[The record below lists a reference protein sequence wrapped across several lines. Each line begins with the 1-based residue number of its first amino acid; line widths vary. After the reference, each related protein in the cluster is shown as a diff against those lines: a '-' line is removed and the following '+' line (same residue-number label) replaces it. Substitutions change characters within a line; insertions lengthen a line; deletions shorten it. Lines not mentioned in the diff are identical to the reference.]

1 MIEVSQLTALIV
13 GETLVGL
20 LVLSGVLVLLVILRK
35 GRIRKAAH
43 HLAER
48 VQSDKEKRTERL
60 KALLAEKYGYEGSGL
75 DQALHNITQT
85 EMRLY
90 QNIINGFLKDD
101 QIFLQQVDV
110 DVENLVLSYQ
120 GLNTPQGSSSEVVQ
134 VSDDSDTVEE
144 IKHLREE
151 NERLS
156 DELKVT
162 MDTMG
167 RMLNEY
173 STMFAGGSAETFE
186 KVAEEATPEPEPV
199 AEISPEPVPESPEEE
214 VSPEPVPEPPVEAPS
229 PEPIAESSSPEP
241 EEPVAEIE
249 EIIEAEVSQEEAVS
263 AVDEPVAVDPI
274 NTDSSIDIDIPDF
287 QPSDDLM
294 QGSDLYEPS
303 ADDLDGA
310 ASAVDDDVSEIIDEV
325 MEIADE
331 ISANDKSGSSAG
343 EAGGVTESLMD
354 EVAQVDIEIPDME
367 SVAPTPEES
376 EAASLEEEWAKL
388 LEEDAASEDEKKD
401 Q

>member
-48 VQSDKEKRTERL
+48 VQSDKKKRTERL
-60 KALLAEKYGYEGSGL
+60 KALLSGKYGYGGAEL
-75 DQALHNITQT
+75 EQALHNITQN

-101 QIFLQQVDV
+101 QVFLQQVDV

-120 GLNTPQGSSSEVVQ
+120 GLNAPQGSSAEVVE
-134 VSDDSDTVEE
+134 VSDDSDAAEE
-144 IKHLREE
+144 IQKLREE

-173 STMFAGGSAETFE
+173 STMFSGGSEETFE
-186 KVAEEATPEPEPV
+186 KMAQAATPEPV
-199 AEISPEPVPESPEEE
+199 AESSPEPVPESPSEE
-214 VSPEPVPEPPVEAPS
+214 PM
-229 PEPIAESSSPEP
+229 PEP
-241 EEPVAEIE
+241 EPSVPEQQEPLTES
-249 EIIEAEVSQEEAVS
+249 AEVSEAEPNLEDATVAMEQEAATEDMPKA
-263 AVDEPVAVDPI
+263 
-274 NTDSSIDIDIPDF
+274 DSGVDIDIPDF

-294 QGSDLYEPS
+294 QGSDLYEPT

-331 ISANDKSGSSAG
+331 ISASEESESSADST
-343 EAGGVTESLMD
+343 GGVNESLMD
-354 EVAQVDIEIPDME
+354 ELAQVDIEIPDMD
-367 SVAPTPEES
+367 SVTPSPTPEES

-388 LEEDAASEDEKKD
+388 LEEDAASEDAKKD

>member
-60 KALLAEKYGYEGSGL
+60 QALLAEKFGYEGKEL
-75 DQALHNITQT
+75 EQALHDITQN

-120 GLNTPQGSSSEVVQ
+120 GLNAPQGSTSEVVQ
-134 VSDDSDTVEE
+134 VSDSGESAEE
-144 IKHLREE
+144 IQHLREE

-173 STMFAGGSAETFE
+173 STMFAGGSTETFE
-186 KVAEEATPEPEPV
+186 KVAEETTPEPV
-199 AEISPEPVPESPEEE
+199 AETPPEPMSESPSEEASSEPVPEAPPEV
-214 VSPEPVPEPPVEAPS
+214 VSPES
-229 PEPIAESSSPEP
+229 EP
-241 EEPVAEIE
+241 ESLTSEQQEPLPES
-249 EIIEAEVSQEEAVS
+249 AEVSATETSQEAAE
-263 AVDEPVAVDPI
+263 DLTK
-274 NTDSSIDIDIPDF
+274 TDSGADIDIPDF
-287 QPSDDLM
+287 EPSDDLM

-303 ADDLDGA
+303 GDDLDGA
-310 ASAVDDDVSEIIDEV
+310 SSAVDEDVSEIIDEV

-331 ISANDKSGSSAG
+331 ISANEESGTAG
-343 EAGGVTESLMD
+343 DATTEASESLMD
-354 EVAQVDIEIPDME
+354 EMTQVDIDIPDME
-367 SVAPTPEES
+367 SVAPTPTAEES

-388 LEEDAASEDEKKD
+388 LEEDAASDEKKD

>member
-60 KALLAEKYGYEGSGL
+60 KALLAEKYGYEGSEL

-120 GLNTPQGSSSEVVQ
+120 GLNTPQGSSSEVVE
-134 VSDDSDTVEE
+134 VSDDSDAAEE

-186 KVAEEATPEPEPV
+186 KVAEEAVPEPV
-199 AEISPEPVPESPEEE
+199 AETSSEPMPESPAEET
-214 VSPEPVPEPPVEAPS
+214 SPEVEPEPTVEAPS
-229 PEPIAESSSPEP
+229 PEPIAEPSTSEQQEPEP
-241 EEPVAEIE
+241 EIMEVSETEMAAAAQELPADE
-249 EIIEAEVSQEEAVS
+249 EIN
-263 AVDEPVAVDPI
+263 VDSTV
-274 NTDSSIDIDIPDF
+274 DIDIPDF

-331 ISANDKSGSSAG
+331 ISANDESGSSAD
-343 EAGGVTESLMD
+343 ATGGVTESLMD